1 MAAPMSADDEGGFQ
15 FLAENSIDVICRA
28 GVDMVL
34 HYVSPSCFHVLGW
47 QPEEMIGRRPD
58 AFVFSE
64 DGSESPS
71 PGLDN
76 SSATIRMRKKDGLI
90 AWIEIKHRVVC
101 DFA

>member
-1 MAAPMSADDEGGFQ
+1 MSSEDEIRFQ

-28 GVDMVL
+28 GMDMVL

-64 DGSESPS
+64 GDSRRVLLRTWIILLPRFACE
-71 PGLDN
+71 
-76 SSATIRMRKKDGLI
+76 KKT
-90 AWIEIKHRVVC
+90 AS
-101 DFA
+101 

>member
-1 MAAPMSADDEGGFQ
+1 MSSEDEIRFQ

-64 DGSESPS
+64 GDSRESFS
-71 PGLDN
+71 GPG
-76 SSATIRMRKKDGLI
+76 
-90 AWIEIKHRVVC
+90 
-101 DFA
+101 